1 MTKVDWHPY
10 PEETPR
16 YYGDYL
22 ITYTVPIKS
31 SKNRAE
37 ITYFDRWTD
46 SNCWDV
52 FKDKKVIAWAE
63 LPDPYDPETKE
74 TDDANS

>member
-1 MTKVDWHPY
+1 MTQVKWHKY

-37 ITYFDRWTD
+37 VTYFDRWTD

-52 FKDKKVIAWAE
+52 FKDREVIAWAE
-63 LPDPYDPETKE
+63 LPEPYKE
-74 TDDANS
+74 MEDED